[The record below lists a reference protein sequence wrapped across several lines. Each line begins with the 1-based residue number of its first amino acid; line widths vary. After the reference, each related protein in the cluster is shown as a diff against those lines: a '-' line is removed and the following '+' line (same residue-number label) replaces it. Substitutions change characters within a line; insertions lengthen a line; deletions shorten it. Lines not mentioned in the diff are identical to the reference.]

1 VRAATV
7 SFLVFLLLLAQAAQA
22 SPQANTKS
30 APQASDQKTTTSR
43 PVAPSPDEG
52 TVDHNR
58 YTSDYFA
65 FTYLFPEQF
74 EVMEDLM
81 EGEEDEAKQAF
92 VLLAA
97 YGPPAE
103 DDTRQGIVIF
113 ADKLE
118 QAGRDTGG
126 PSGYFA
132 KLTGLLE
139 KDGAKLVVA
148 NQEYTFAGR
157 RFARAELHRAGEDE
171 GIQAIL
177 VTLDRGYALGFQF
190 VASSEAQIDS
200 LIASLNTLKFT
211 SANVGAH
218 GPGKSKQ

>member
-1 VRAATV
+1 MA
-7 SFLVFLLLLAQAAQA
+7 L
-22 SPQANTKS
+22 
-30 APQASDQKTTTSR
+30 
-43 PVAPSPDEG
+43 SPDEG
-52 TVDHNR
+52 TVDHNQ

-97 YGPPAE
+97 YAPPAE
-103 DDTRQGIVIF
+103 DGNRQGIVIF
-113 ADKLE
+113 ADKLD
-118 QAGRDTGG
+118 QAGHEAGN

-148 NQEYTFAGR
+148 NQEYTFAGKRFMRANLR
-157 RFARAELHRAGEDE
+157 RPGEGE

-190 VASSEAQIDS
+190 VGPTEAEIDS
-200 LIASLNTLKFT
+200 LIDSLNTLKFI
-211 SANVGAH
+211 SPNAGAH
-218 GPGKSKQ
+218 GPGKPKQ

>member
-1 VRAATV
+1 
-7 SFLVFLLLLAQAAQA
+7 
-22 SPQANTKS
+22 
-30 APQASDQKTTTSR
+30 
-43 PVAPSPDEG
+43 VAPSPDEG
-52 TVDHNR
+52 TVEHNR

-65 FTYLFPEQF
+65 FTYVFPEQF

-97 YGPPAE
+97 YAPPAE
-103 DDTRQGIVIF
+103 DGNRQGIVIF

-118 QAGRDTGG
+118 RAGRDTGS

-132 KLTGLLE
+132 ELTGLLA

-157 RFARAELHRAGEDE
+157 RFARADLRRAGEGE

-190 VASSEAQIDS
+190 VAPTEAEIDS
-200 LIASLNTLKFT
+200 LITSLKTLKFV
-211 SANVGAH
+211 SPNAGAH
-218 GPGKSKQ
+218 GPNKPKQ